1 MPRLFIRRIEDRHSF
16 NVLLTREAYNSNLP
30 AGVGFFSCRTGDCLR
45 REIIWLVFKP
55 RDRKK
60 RTVYCSEPE
69 CLTGEVSVQ
78 MFRCKVVGGKRG
90 AVNPYRF
97 EVGSG
102 GAGSVLL
109 ELISQHL

>member
-1 MPRLFIRRIEDRHSF
+1 MPE
-16 NVLLTREAYNSNLP
+16 NSNLP
-30 AGVGFFSCRTGDCLR
+30 AGVGFLSCRTVTVYEE
-45 REIIWLVFKP
+45 EIIRLVFKP

-78 MFRCKVVGGKRG
+78 MFCRKVVGGKRG